1 MTDIFHGGDLVWAE
15 RRFGPPS
22 EPWIDLSTGINPWP
36 YPTDLISDEPWRRLP
51 DGATSARLSEIAA
64 RYYGAPG
71 ADTVVPAPGTQMLIQ
86 WLPRLRPP
94 SRVAVV
100 SPTYGEHAASWIAAG
115 HDVIELGDLEGAASA
130 DVVVITNPNNPDGR
144 VFRPDELNH
153 LANRLASNG
162 GWLIV
167 DEAFADTVPEVS
179 LAGATARPGRILLR
193 SFGKFFGLAGL
204 RLGFALAPPDLA
216 AALRAALGPWSVSGP
231 AIEIGRRALAD
242 SDWIDATRTRLA
254 EATRD
259 LDALLASASLRVIGG
274 TTLFRLAAH
283 PRAPDLFERLG
294 RAGILVRSF
303 PDHPSRLRFGLPA
316 DQAAT
321 RRLRTALES
330 SL

>member
-1 MTDIFHGGDLVWAE
+1 
-15 RRFGPPS
+15 
-22 EPWIDLSTGINPWP
+22 
-36 YPTDLISDEPWRRLP
+36 
-51 DGATSARLSEIAA
+51 
-64 RYYGAPG
+64 
-71 ADTVVPAPGTQMLIQ
+71 MLIQ

-100 SPTYGEHAASWIAAG
+100 SPTYSEHAKSWKAAG
-115 HDVIELGDLEGAASA
+115 HELIEVADIGGAPSA

-242 SDWIDATRTRLA
+242 SEWIDATRTRLA

-303 PDHPSRLRFGLPA
+303 PDHPSRIRFGLPA

>member
-1 MTDIFHGGDLVWAE
+1 MTDIFHGGDLAWAE
-15 RRFGPPS
+15 HRFGRPS

-51 DGATSARLSEIAA
+51 DGAASARLSEIAA

-100 SPTYGEHAASWIAAG
+100 SPTYSEHAKSWKAAG
-115 HDVIELGDLEGAASA
+115 HELIEVADIGGAASA

-153 LANRLASNG
+153 LADRLASNG
-162 GWLIV
+162 GWLVV
-167 DEAFADTVPEVS
+167 DEAFADTASGIS
-179 LAGATARPGRILLR
+179 LVGSVTGPGRILLR

-204 RLGFALAPPDLA
+204 RLGFALASPDLA
-216 AALRAALGPWSVSGP
+216 DALRASLGPWSVSGP
-231 AIEIGRRALAD
+231 AIEIGCRALAD
-242 SDWIDATRTRLA
+242 SEWIDATRTRLA
-254 EATRD
+254 EAARD

-303 PDHPSRLRFGLPA
+303 PDHPTWLRFGLPA